1 MQNGLNLT
9 SFESSQPEKPLLSLE
24 EVERRHVRSVLDQV
38 QGNKQR
44 AAEVLGISRATLHRI
59 TSSL

>member
-1 MQNGLNLT
+1 
-9 SFESSQPEKPLLSLE
+9 
-24 EVERRHVRSVLDQV
+24 LDQV